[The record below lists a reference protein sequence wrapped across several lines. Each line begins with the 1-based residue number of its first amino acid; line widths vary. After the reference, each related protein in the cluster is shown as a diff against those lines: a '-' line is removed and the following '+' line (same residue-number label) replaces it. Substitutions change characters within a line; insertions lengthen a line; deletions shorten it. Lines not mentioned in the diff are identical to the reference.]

1 MIIITLWYYYKRV
14 SFSLVVWGGCF
25 YIYCG
30 QGCLQPKRRGREC
43 HGKRVE
49 NEVPPQEFLSLLYIM
64 YELLRSAPRGQFLE
78 TARIAVIGDLN
89 ADNFAD
95 DILSMIGTL
104 NINLEILL

>member
-1 MIIITLWYYYKRV
+1 
-14 SFSLVVWGGCF
+14 
-25 YIYCG
+25 
-30 QGCLQPKRRGREC
+30 
-43 HGKRVE
+43 
-49 NEVPPQEFLSLLYIM
+49 M
-64 YELLRSAPRGQFLE
+64 YELLRSASRGQFLE